1 MSSFPVVNAASLKRA
16 TVRFGS
22 FVGALLLATAC
33 VTNPT
38 LAAPSSAPGVSA
50 SPIASPSPATS
61 ALTASNR
68 TGASAAATPAI
79 PPATTDVSPSQLQVG
94 SVTVSMGLEPARHM
108 VAQNAA
114 LKTDPDP
121 THLDNIP
128 TGANDT
134 VGSTALVLDGLLQLT
149 NNVDPSQPVPD
160 DQLQAM
166 VRHVNVQ
173 IRGADLAR
181 PVPYLTTSLDML
193 LDGRPVI
200 SNVALEPMLAA
211 ESSSPEMY
219 YGNNLKL
226 TQRGTYQVF
235 VRVQPSALLGKA
247 PPPTAQFT
255 VVVR

>member
-1 MSSFPVVNAASLKRA
+1 MSSFPAVNAASLKRA

-121 THLDNIP
+121 AHLDN
-128 TGANDT
+128 TADGTAR
-134 VGSTALVLDGLLQLT
+134 STALVLDGLLQLT

-160 DQLQAM
+160 DQSQAI

-173 IRGADLAR
+173 IRGADLAH
-181 PVPYLTTSLDML
+181 PIPYLTTSLDML

-200 SNVALEPMLAA
+200 SNVALEPMVAA

>member
-1 MSSFPVVNAASLKRA
+1 MSSFPVLNAAPLKHA
-16 TVRFGS
+16 LVQFGS
-22 FVGALLLATAC
+22 FAGALLLATAC
-33 VTNPT
+33 VANPSVP
-38 LAAPSSAPGVSA
+38 APSSAPGVNA
-50 SPIASPSPATS
+50 SHVASPSPATS

-94 SVTVSMGLEPARHM
+94 SVTVSMGMEPARHM
-108 VAQNAA
+108 VALNAA

-121 THLDNIP
+121 AHLDSTP
-128 TGANDT
+128 TGANA
-134 VGSTALVLDGLLQLT
+134 TALVLDGLLQLT

-160 DQLQAM
+160 DQPQAM
-166 VRHVNVQ
+166 VRHVSVQ
-173 IRGADLAR
+173 IRGADLASAI
-181 PVPYLTTSLDML
+181 PYLTTSLDML

-200 SNVALEPMLAA
+200 SNVALEPMVAA
-211 ESSSPEMY
+211 ESASPEMY

-235 VRVQPSALLGKA
+235 VRVQSSALLGKA